1 MEEFCVNLEKERE
14 AIKFTNDLENKTE
27 KQFSWCLSHQ
37 PLWDT
42 RQTAAAADQHL
53 KSRTQFNCDSRFLKV
68 DGSEAQ
74 KINEAGIFIC

>member
-1 MEEFCVNLEKERE
+1 MLKY
-14 AIKFTNDLENKTE
+14 TSDLENKTE

-42 RQTAAAADQHL
+42 SQTAAAVEHHL
-53 KSRTQFNCDSRFLKV
+53 KPRIEFNCDSRFLKV

-74 KINEAGIFIC
+74 KINEVGIFICWE